1 MGQKEELVKIRVE
14 IDDPE
19 LGVSGE
25 GLWAKP
31 LGDDLYEVRNSPWH
45 TTEINYMDVVK
56 AVAPDEDSK
65 PNVISVYKRG
75 GHRTI
80 HILFLEV
87 IAKEEKDGILAEL
100 NAMGATYEGVDG
112 SLYAVDLKPEI
123 DFDQVADYLETF
135 EEKDWLGVRYATQPQ
150 PAGIGESV
158 N

>member
-1 MGQKEELVKIRVE
+1 MEQKEELVKIRVE

-25 GLWAKP
+25 GLWAKS
-31 LGDDLYEVRNSPWH
+31 LGDLYEVRNSPWH

-65 PNVISVYKRG
+65 PNVIEVYKRG

-87 IAKEEKDGILAEL
+87 VDKGKKDGILAEL
-100 NAMGATYEGVDG
+100 NAMGATYEGADG

-123 DFDQVADYLETF
+123 NFDEVADYLETF
-135 EEKDWLGVRYATQPQ
+135 EEKDWLGVRYAAQPQ
-150 PAGIGESV
+150 PAGSGESV